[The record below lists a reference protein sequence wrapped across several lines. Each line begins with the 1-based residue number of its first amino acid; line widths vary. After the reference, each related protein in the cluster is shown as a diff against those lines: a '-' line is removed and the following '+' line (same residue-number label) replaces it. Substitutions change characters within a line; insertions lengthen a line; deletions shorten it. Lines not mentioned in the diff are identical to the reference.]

1 LTVDVDATGAV
12 DIVNLSEFGGELPLG
27 SYLFLSRTD
36 DGTSGEAV
44 LVGTSVSVVNKRFQI
59 FNGVDVLKFDVDSIS
74 GATTISDNISNGGL
88 TVYGPTNLVGPASTL
103 TLGGNLTVNAE
114 TTFNDSVRFP
124 DNISLYFGDDDD
136 GEIVH
141 GPNDSTNIRSLSRDL
156 RLQTGNTFII
166 EDSFAGRN
174 YIRANFDDNGEVD
187 LYYNDDIK
195 LTTTNDGV
203 LLPDQLEVTNE
214 STFQDVVTF
223 NSSQTVG
230 GIDNYITSTGARK
243 WVYIPTDSNNEI
255 SIGPDELL
263 VANTNYFVKSTGNDT
278 QLILKLPDNPSTGD
292 MIRIVDIGGALKYN
306 TQLIVRAPLG
316 VSIQGDNTGTSIGT
330 GGPNYGGGELIVN
343 TPNAGFSLVYLG
355 ALDANNNGIPTINR
369 GWYLTDI

>member
-1 LTVDVDATGAV
+1 MTVDVDATGAV

-44 LVGTSVSVVNKRFQI
+44 LVGTSVSIVNKRFQI

-103 TLGGNLTVNAE
+103 TLGGDLTVNAE
-114 TTFNDSVRFP
+114 TVFNDSVRFP

-141 GPNDSTNIRSLSRDL
+141 GPNNATSIRSLARDL
-156 RLQTGNTFII
+156 RLQSGSRIVL
-166 EDSFAGRN
+166 EDSIAGRN
-174 YIRANFDDNGEVD
+174 YIRANADGNGEVD
-187 LYYNDDIK
+187 LYYDNDIK
-195 LTTTNDGV
+195 LTTTNDGI

-243 WVYIPTDSNNEI
+243 WVYIPTGNNTETT
-255 SIGPDELL
+255 IGPEEEL
-263 VANTNYFVKSTGNDT
+263 VANTNYFVNPQGEDT
-278 QLILKLPDNPSTGD
+278 ILILKLPTSPSTGD
-292 MIRIVDIGGALKYN
+292 AVRIIDIGGNLTYN
-306 TQLIVRAPLG
+306 TQLVVRAELG
-316 VSIQGDNTGTSIGT
+316 VSIQGDNTGTSLGLVSGT
-330 GGPNYGGGELIVN
+330 YSGGELVVN
-343 TPNAGFSLVYLG
+343 TPNAALGLVYLG
-355 ALDANNNGIPTINR
+355 AIDGDLNGVPSSAR
-369 GWYLTDI
+369 GWYLMEV